1 MAPIDWI
8 GTVES
13 LIEICNGGE
22 QGYREAARKTT
33 RPDLKHHFETQSST
47 RAEFA
52 LELQRELSRL
62 TQVNVHG
69 SVAAAL
75 HRQWLDLL
83 ARFGGGDKGV
93 LTAVREGE
101 KRAMA
106 SYEDALTKPLP
117 PQAEQLVRNQLEN
130 IRKAYNELAV
140 WQTALAA

>member
-13 LIEICNGGE
+13 LIEICKDGE
-22 QGYREAARKTT
+22 QGYREAATKTT
-33 RPDLKHHFETQSST
+33 RPDLKHYFETQSDS
-47 RAEFA
+47 RAEFT

-62 TQVNVHG
+62 TQVNVRG

-83 ARFGGGDKGV
+83 ARFAGGDKGV

-117 PQAEQLVRNQLEN
+117 PQLEQLVRNQLED
-130 IRKAYNELAV
+130 IRKAYNGLAV
-140 WQTALAA
+140 WETGLAA